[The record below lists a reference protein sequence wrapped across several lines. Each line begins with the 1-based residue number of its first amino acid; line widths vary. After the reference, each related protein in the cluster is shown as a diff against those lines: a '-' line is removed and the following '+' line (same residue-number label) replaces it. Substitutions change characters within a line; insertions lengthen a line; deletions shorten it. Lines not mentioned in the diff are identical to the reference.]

1 MAKAQLFL
9 DVPFAEKDQAKGLGA
24 RWDAAM
30 KKWYVPHG
38 VDLHAFKKW
47 WPHTLTASWEAL
59 ADTPQQTTK
68 QAPKQK
74 TKTAPSPPLDRPL
87 KDDKSTPELSL
98 PWDC

>member
-38 VDLHAFKKW
+38 VDLHAFRKW
-47 WPHTLTASWEAL
+47 WPASLRDAYETL
-59 ADTPQQTTK
+59 ADAPPEAAKKPPRQKAKTTPL
-68 QAPKQK
+68 
-74 TKTAPSPPLDRPL
+74 PPLDRPL
-87 KDDKSTPELSL
+87 KNDKSTPELSL